1 MISTLSKTVPQSDFM
16 KRICVFCGSNNGTQ
30 SVYSEAARAMGSSL
44 ARRGIGLVYGGGGI
58 GLMSVVA
65 EAVIK
70 EGGEVIGVIPQSLYN
85 KEVAHQ
91 GLKDLRVVGSMHERK
106 ALMAELSDGFIAL
119 PGGYGTLEEF
129 CEVLT
134 WAQLGFHRKP
144 CGILN
149 VEGFYN
155 QLLSF
160 LDHAVSEGF
169 VRELHRSLVLVDQDP
184 ESLLDR
190 LMSYKPPLLDK
201 WIDLGET

>member
-1 MISTLSKTVPQSDFM
+1 M
-16 KRICVFCGSNNGTQ
+16 KRICVFCGSSNGTQ
-30 SVYSEAARAMGSSL
+30 RVYSEAARAVGVALVHWS
-44 ARRGIGLVYGGGGI
+44 IGLVYGGGGI

-70 EGGEVIGVIPQSLYN
+70 EGGEVIGVIPEALFN

-155 QLLSF
+155 PFLSF

-169 VRELHRSLVLVDQDP
+169 VHELHRSLIVVERDP
-184 ESLLDR
+184 ESLLR
-190 LMSYKPPLLDK
+190 KMMSYKSPVLDR
-201 WIDLGET
+201 WIERDEI